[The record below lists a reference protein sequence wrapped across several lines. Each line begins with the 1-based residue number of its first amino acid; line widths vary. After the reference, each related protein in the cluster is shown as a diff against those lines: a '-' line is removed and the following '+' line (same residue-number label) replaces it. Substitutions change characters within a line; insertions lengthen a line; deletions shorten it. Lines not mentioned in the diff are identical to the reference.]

1 MSAKLILPIE
11 LLVGIKSLN
20 GRAVGLANTENDGIA
35 SVVYNASSK
44 HWEKEANIPVGDIA
58 SALPMPDSEVKG
70 LGITE

>member
-44 HWEKEANIPVGDIA
+44 QWEKEANIPVGDIA